1 VKYNLGYT
9 KSMKKAISI
18 PDPLFK
24 AAERAAKR
32 QKVSRSRLYAT
43 ALEQYLKRR
52 RSKEITK
59 ALNEIYSTEPSELDP
74 VLARLQ
80 SEAIGSEDW

>member
-1 VKYNLGYT
+1 
-9 KSMKKAISI
+9 MKTAISI

-32 QKVSRSRLYAT
+32 QKVSRSRLYAK
-43 ALEQYLKRR
+43 AIQEYLERR
-52 RSKEITK
+52 RSRGIKE
-59 ALNEIYSTEPSELDP
+59 ALNDIYNTEPSELDP

-80 SEAIGSEDW
+80 SEAIGREDW